1 VGGAAAPPPN
11 YSVLPALER
20 IHRFVITGTLQQ
32 SLFGVVKLAFDR
44 LTKRQ
49 VAIKISRRDLS
60 QASQARSGVTV
71 LENVKREAQVLRYMQ
86 EHRTQATCQKNR
98 IYMSPEMKLPTVP
111 NISDGFSQMDIT
123 DAAST
128 GTGSGSSSHTNSPT
142 KRLSFEESAAGAEN
156 GSAADKDA
164 VTDDAASA
172 ASASS
177 ATSTVATSSMGLGL
191 HGSGGVQGSKD
202 DSPLCEG
209 AGYIC
214 DLVDELEDEFFHYL
228 ITEFV
233 PGGDLYSILTTFPQ
247 HRLTESQARFVFR
260 QVVLGVKHLHDNHIA
275 HLDLSL
281 ENVCLDANESIRI
294 IDYGVAALH
303 PLTPS
308 SASVSNFFVL
318 SGASPIS
325 TIPFNKPLQPGQSI
339 LQSFMCKPIAHLY
352 NKPGKIRYMS
362 PELFANQ
369 AWDAFANDVF
379 ALGVIL
385 YSLLTGRPPFQHA
398 DPSDIWFNVLSSGQ
412 WLKASIRCQPTA
424 SVFTHLSPNALLLID
439 SLIKPQHHRPTA
451 AQILDDP
458 WFGEHPGND
467 PRACALNSDVA
478 RVS

>member
-1 VGGAAAPPPN
+1 M
-11 YSVLPALER
+11 ER

-86 EHRTQATCQKNR
+86 EHRTVHSCQKNK
-98 IYMSPEMKLPTVP
+98 MHQPEMKLPTVP

-123 DAAST
+123 D
-128 GTGSGSSSHTNSPT
+128 TGSGGGSGPNSHTNSPT
-142 KRLSFEESAAGAEN
+142 KRLSFDGSSAAG
-156 GSAADKDA
+156 GDKDA
-164 VTDDAASA
+164 SSVASDDMSSSA
-172 ASASS
+172 AA
-177 ATSTVATSSMGLGL
+177 STVATSSMGLGL
-191 HGSGGVQGSKD
+191 GGSSGAKED
-202 DSPLCEG
+202 LCEG

-214 DLVDELEDEFFHYL
+214 DLIDELEDEFFHYL

-233 PGGDLYSILTTFPQ
+233 PGGDLYSILTTFPS
-247 HRLTESQARFVFR
+247 HRLTEPQARFVFR

-281 ENVCLDANESIRI
+281 ENVCLDANECVRI

-325 TIPFNKPLQPGQSI
+325 TIPFNKPLQPGQSV
-339 LQSFMCKPIAHLY
+339 LQTFMCKPIAHLY

-369 AWDAFANDVF
+369 AWDAFKADIF

-398 DPSDIWFNVLSSGQ
+398 DPSDIWFNVIYSGQ
-412 WLKASIRCQPTA
+412 WLTPNIRSQPTA
-424 SVFTHLSPNALLLID
+424 HVFTHLSEGALSLID
-439 SLIKPQHHRPTA
+439 QLIKPQHQRLGCE
-451 AQILDDP
+451 QILQHP
-458 WFGEHPGND
+458 WM
-467 PRACALNSDVA
+467 LQQ
-478 RVS
+478 

>member
-1 VGGAAAPPPN
+1 MLFCFSPTAPPPN

-71 LENVKREAQVLRYMQ
+71 LENVKREAQVLRYMF
-86 EHRTQATCQKNR
+86 EHRHVSTCQKNKNG
-98 IYMSPEMKLPTVP
+98 SVEVKLPSVP

-123 DAAST
+123 DAGESKD
-128 GTGSGSSSHTNSPT
+128 SSSTNSPT
-142 KRLSFEESAAGAEN
+142 QQLSEGGAGP
-156 GSAADKDA
+156 
-164 VTDDAASA
+164 AASSD
-172 ASASS
+172 ASTTEMSSSTSS
-177 ATSTVATSSMGLGL
+177 APSSMGLGL
-191 HGSGGVQGSKD
+191 SQPPSKD
-202 DSPLCEG
+202 DQVLCEG

-214 DLVDELEDEFFHYL
+214 DIVDEMEDDFFHYL

-247 HRLTESQARFVFR
+247 HRLTENQARFVFR

-281 ENVCLDANESIRI
+281 ENICLDAQENIRV
-294 IDYGVAALH
+294 IDFGVAALH

-308 SASVSNFFVL
+308 SASASNFFVL

-362 PELFANQ
+362 PELFSGQ
-369 AWDAFANDVF
+369 AWDAYKNDIF
-379 ALGVIL
+379 SLGQCCAEKI
-385 YSLLTGRPPFQHA
+385 Y
-398 DPSDIWFNVLSSGQ
+398 
-412 WLKASIRCQPTA
+412 
-424 SVFTHLSPNALLLID
+424 LLLI
-439 SLIKPQHHRPTA
+439 L
-451 AQILDDP
+451 
-458 WFGEHPGND
+458 W
-467 PRACALNSDVA
+467 
-478 RVS
+478 